1 MLLPEPLPISSSL
14 LSPSSFPSKDTSIDG
29 REYFSVMRVEKEKEL
44 FDEESEVVDNEP
56 LVGQIS
62 FEELLSELR
71 L

>member
-1 MLLPEPLPISSSL
+1 MYFAIKTLHPFCVCNLRCYLTRNQI
-14 LSPSSFPSKDTSIDG
+14 
-29 REYFSVMRVEKEKEL
+29 EYFSVMRVENEKEL

-71 L
+71 M

>member
-1 MLLPEPLPISSSL
+1 MC
-14 LSPSSFPSKDTSIDG
+14 
-29 REYFSVMRVEKEKEL
+29 VEKEKEL